1 MKLKGINVEAIRKD
15 FPILKRKING
25 KSLIYFDNA
34 ATSQKPRQVINAIS
48 KYYSLYNANIH
59 RTIHKL
65 GVEATEAYENVRD
78 KVVKFINAK
87 HREEVLFVRNTTE
100 AINLVA
106 YSWGRANIS
115 KGDTILLTEME
126 HHSNIIPWQLLA
138 KEKSANLKY
147 IGITDD
153 GFLKDDEI
161 KEYLDN
167 HPKIL
172 AITHVS
178 NVLGTINPI
187 KEIVRYAHKN
197 GVIVLVDG
205 AQSVPHMPVNVQDLD
220 CDFLA
225 FSSHKMLGPTGVG
238 ILYGKRELL
247 ENMEPFQGGGDM
259 IKEVHL
265 NYAKW
270 NDLPWKFEAGT
281 ANIADVIGFGAA
293 IDYLNKIGMENV
305 RAHEV
310 DLTSYA
316 LNKMSEIENLKIY
329 GPIDVNYRC
338 GVISFNIGNIHPH
351 DVATILDSEGI
362 AIRSGHH
369 CAQPLMERLN
379 VPAVNRASFYI
390 YNTKEEIDI
399 MVNVLKEIKE
409 VFKI

>member
-1 MKLKGINVEAIRKD
+1 MRLKGINVEVIRKD

-25 KSLIYFDNA
+25 KPLIYFDNA

-48 KYYSLYNANIH
+48 KYYSIYNANIH

-126 HHSNIIPWQLLA
+126 HHSNIVPWQLLA

-238 ILYGKRELL
+238 VLYGKRELL

-265 NYAKW
+265 NYARW

-305 RAHEV
+305 RAHEI

-329 GPIDVNYRC
+329 GPIDVNYKC

-390 YNTKEEIDI
+390 YNTKEEIDV
-399 MVNVLKEIKE
+399 MVNVLKKIKE